1 MTAIVRL
8 VTLAAILAAPAAG
21 RAADPPKAPA
31 EPPVVRSLSFS
42 PDGALLAAAV
52 MPKGRGGQVLV
63 WEVAG
68 RKLASRYEQAGASPV
83 AAFAPDGKSIVVAN
97 GRKLLVV
104 LDPRTGQKA
113 GDMGPL
119 PAEATNLAPA
129 GPGKWLVRGKD
140 NVFRLW
146 DETDKKVAHQFSA
159 GKDVWDWG
167 ASPGG
172 KWLFVNGGGT
182 EKLWDL
188 TTGQEVEG
196 LSKAQPGRSDTPAFL
211 GEDRLLLGSNYGS
224 HRVVE
229 LPSGKELLRFK
240 NEGGTGACAY
250 SAAPGVLACR
260 YYSSATV
267 ALTPLAFRPPT
278 DAEKARVAELLKAC
292 DSDDYPTREKAAAAL
307 AELGPA
313 VEPLL
318 KAASA
323 DGPSAE
329 VRMRA
334 RVARETILN
343 KPKFTLI
350 GHADEVRAMAFAPDG
365 KAFATGGADGLVI
378 LWDPATGKEL
388 GRLPTQ

>member
-1 MTAIVRL
+1 
-8 VTLAAILAAPAAG
+8 
-21 RAADPPKAPA
+21 
-31 EPPVVRSLSFS
+31 
-42 PDGALLAAAV
+42 
-52 MPKGRGGQVLV
+52 
-63 WEVAG
+63 
-68 RKLASRYEQAGASPV
+68 
-83 AAFAPDGKSIVVAN
+83 
-97 GRKLLVV
+97 
-104 LDPRTGQKA
+104 
-113 GDMGPL
+113 
-119 PAEATNLAPA
+119 
-129 GPGKWLVRGKD
+129 
-140 NVFRLW
+140 
-146 DETDKKVAHQFSA
+146 VAHEFSV
-159 GKDVWDWG
+159 GKDVWGWA

-172 KWLFVNGGGT
+172 KWLFVNGAGAD
-182 EKLWDL
+182 KVWDL
-188 TTGQEVEG
+188 TTGEEVPG

-240 NEGGTGACAY
+240 NEGGTGAIAY
-250 SAAPGVLACR
+250 SPAAGVLACR

-267 ALTPLAFRPPT
+267 ALTPLTFRSPT

-307 AELGPA
+307 VGLGPA

-318 KAASA
+318 RAAST

-343 KPKFTLI
+343 KPKFTLS
-350 GHADEVRAMAFAPDG
+350 GHAEEVRGMAFSPDG
-365 KAFATGGADGLVI
+365 KVFATGGADGRVI
-378 LWDPATGKEL
+378 LWDPATGKEA

>member
-1 MTAIVRL
+1 MTAIPRV
-8 VTLAAILAAPAAG
+8 VALAAGLAALAAG
-21 RAADPPKAPA
+21 RAADPPTAPA
-31 EPPVVRSLSFS
+31 EPPAVRSLSFS
-42 PDGALLAAAV
+42 PDGTRLAAAV
-52 MPKGRGGQVLV
+52 MPKGRGGQVFV
-63 WEVAG
+63 WDVPG
-68 RKLASRYEQAGASPV
+68 RKPVARYDQAGESPV
-83 AAFAPDGKSIVVAN
+83 AAFAPDGKTIVVAN
-97 GRKLLVV
+97 GRKLLPV
-104 LDPRTGQKA
+104 LDPKTGQKA
-113 GDMGPL
+113 GEIGPL
-119 PAEATNLAPA
+119 PAEATGLAPV
-129 GPGKWLVRGKD
+129 GPGKWVVRGKD
-140 NVFRLW
+140 NIFRLW
-146 DETDKKVAHQFSA
+146 DETDKKVAHEFSV
-159 GKDVWDWG
+159 GKDVWGWA

-172 KWLFVNGGGT
+172 KWLFVNGAGAD
-182 EKLWDL
+182 KVWDL
-188 TTGQEVEG
+188 TTGEEVPG

-240 NEGGTGACAY
+240 NEGGTGAIAY
-250 SAAPGVLACR
+250 SPAAGVLACR

-267 ALTPLAFRPPT
+267 ALTPLTFRPPT

-307 AELGPA
+307 VGLGPA

-318 KAASA
+318 RAAST

-343 KPKFTLI
+343 KPKFTLS
-350 GHADEVRAMAFAPDG
+350 GHAEEVRGMAFSPDG
-365 KAFATGGADGLVI
+365 KVFATGGADGRVI
-378 LWDPATGKEL
+378 LWDPATGKEA